1 MKELTFYYGAMG
13 CGKTSELLKSR
24 HGKLEDGFKVIVM
37 KPYVDKKGGSYIISR
52 DERKVEASFLI
63 KDRDN
68 IYVDISKYLVKH
80 NLDYILV
87 DEAQFLTKKHVDELS
102 DIVDILGISVVCY
115 GLKTDFMGNLFEG
128 SKRLLEIADNII
140 EIKRQC
146 SCGRKKMI
154 NMRIVGGVPVF
165 DGEQVAIDGVDAEYR
180 AMCRYCYKN
189 ALKETKE
196 E

>member
-1 MKELTFYYGAMG
+1 MRELTFYYGAMG

-24 HGKLEDGFKVIVM
+24 HGKLEDGFNVIVM
-37 KPYVDKKGGSYIISR
+37 KPYIDKKGGSYIVSR

-63 KDRDN
+63 KERDN

-128 SKRLLEIADNII
+128 SKRLLEIAD
-140 EIKRQC
+140 
-146 SCGRKKMI
+146 S
-154 NMRIVGGVPVF
+154 IV
-165 DGEQVAIDGVDAEYR
+165 
-180 AMCRYCYKN
+180 
-189 ALKETKE
+189 
-196 E
+196 